1 MAPLMQEDVDVSLSS
16 QDDAFAAAKAIAAPL
31 HESCT
36 AAPTPKRVWF
46 DPFAEIQETINRK
59 EFSSEEKQITWYSV
73 EEVSS
78 MRAIA
83 RNEARL
89 VETGDLVES
98 KDVSIR
104 GLESRTKKGSKKKKI
119 IRMNSF
125 AAVFLE
131 LDFQKAQDFYDDE
144 QIAEAYFKYSMPSSI
159 SAQQIGKKD
168 ESQARRCWRS
178 PTHCYQKETMRG
190 QAESGKRRGSRR
202 STRSTRTTSG
212 HSRRSIRELQ
222 ID

>member
-1 MAPLMQEDVDVSLSS
+1 MFIKRKIIIADEQQSVCGEPVVAVSVAPPPVWLSTWS
-16 QDDAFAAAKAIAAPL
+16 ERRIIAVVEIDHAVCWTMISSSAR
-31 HESCT
+31 SCC
-36 AAPTPKRVWF
+36 RCCC
-46 DPFAEIQETINRK
+46 Q
-59 EFSSEEKQITWYSV
+59 
-73 EEVSS
+73 
-78 MRAIA
+78 
-83 RNEARL
+83 
-89 VETGDLVES
+89 TGDLVES

-119 IRMNSF
+119 IRINSF

-144 QIAEAYFKYSMPSSI
+144 AIAEAYFKYSMPSSI
-159 SAQQIGKKD
+159 SAQRIGKKD

-178 PTHCYQKETMRG
+178 PTHCYQKETIRG